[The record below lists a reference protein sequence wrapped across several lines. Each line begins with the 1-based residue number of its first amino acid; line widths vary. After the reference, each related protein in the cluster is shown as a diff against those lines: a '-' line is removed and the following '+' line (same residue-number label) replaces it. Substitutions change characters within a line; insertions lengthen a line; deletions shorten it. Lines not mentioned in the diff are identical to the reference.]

1 VTKKIHYWDW
11 EGKPQLINDLNGI
24 HMATVAQHYEKHL
37 ARYYSWLFGDF
48 DDTVE
53 ANRRLFIVQ
62 KLIPRKSKIAMDLGS
77 GPGFQSIALAQLGFS
92 VFAFDLNQTLLEE
105 LKNNSGRFQITP
117 IKDDILNFTS
127 YCPENV
133 ELIICMGD
141 TLTHLDSFEKVK
153 NLFADVHR
161 SLETGGKFVLTFRDL
176 VPELKGVDRFI
187 PVKSDS
193 ETIFTC
199 FLEYESKHV
208 KVNDMIYTKSHDGWK
223 LDISCYRK
231 LRIPMAWVRKELLE
245 LGFTIGLCE
254 NNNGMITVIAG
265 K

>member
-1 VTKKIHYWDW
+1 MSTVT
-11 EGKPQLINDLNGI
+11 E
-24 HMATVAQHYEKHL
+24 HYEKHL
-37 ARYYSWLFGDF
+37 GRYYSWLFGDYN
-48 DDTVE
+48 DNVE
-53 ANRRLFIVQ
+53 ANRHFFLVH
-62 KLIPRKSKIAMDLGS
+62 KLIPGKSKIAIDLGS

-92 VFAFDLNQTLLEE
+92 VFAFDLSQTLLDE
-105 LKNNSGRFQITP
+105 LKNNSGSLHITP
-117 IKDDILNFTS
+117 IKDDILSFAAH
-127 YCPENV
+127 CPESV
-133 ELIICMGD
+133 ELSVCMGD

-153 NLFADVHR
+153 NLFSDVYR
-161 SLETGGKFVLTFRDL
+161 SLETGGKFVITFRDF
-176 VPELKGVDRFI
+176 VHELKGADRFI

-199 FLEYESKHV
+199 FLEYEAKHV
-208 KVNDMIYTKSHDGWK
+208 KVNDMVYTKSQNTWK
-223 LDISCYRK
+223 LDVSYYRK